1 MKAFTSGKPRVLRHR
16 QAPLPA
22 PFSQLKG
29 AAGSNAMEEQVSEL
43 RFPESEPGFLG
54 LSVLS
59 QSQHPVEKSPQFLC
73 RELKNQA
80 MRLSV

>member
-43 RFPESEPGFLG
+43 PFPQS
-54 LSVLS
+54 LSPALWDALS
-59 QSQHPVEKSPQFLC
+59 YFRSSNLW
-73 RELKNQA
+73 KNHRNFFA
-80 MRLSV
+80 ET